1 MKLILFL
8 CYFEEHF
15 NVKSIS
21 MQYLVDIVLILE
33 ILLGQY
39 IFPISNQFYKKQYL
53 PNVGFEYQL
62 NIEIVYWPNIW
73 SITLLLGQ

>member
-21 MQYLVDIVLILE
+21 MQYLVDIVNIIGTIYFSNVNPILQKPTFLE
-33 ILLGQY
+33 CW
-39 IFPISNQFYKKQYL
+39 
-53 PNVGFEYQL
+53 V
-62 NIEIVYWPNIW
+62 
-73 SITLLLGQ
+73 